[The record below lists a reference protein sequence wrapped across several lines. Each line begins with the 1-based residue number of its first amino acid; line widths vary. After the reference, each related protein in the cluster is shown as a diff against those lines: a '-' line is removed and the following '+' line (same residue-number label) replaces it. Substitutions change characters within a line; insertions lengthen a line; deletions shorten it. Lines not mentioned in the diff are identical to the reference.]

1 MITRRTLLKR
11 AASLT
16 ILSNATFAEGIG
28 LNLQTQRLRIGACD
42 WSIGK
47 SSDLG
52 AFDVAKEIG
61 LEGIQVNIGGLK
73 NNLHLREPGLQQ
85 KYLEKS
91 KESGV
96 VISSLAIA
104 ELNNVPYKSDPQTE
118 QWVFDSID
126 VAKNLGVS
134 VILLAF
140 FHHNDLRNDDNGKK
154 EVINRLKK
162 VAPKA
167 EKLGITLGIE
177 SYLSASE
184 LMDIVQKVGS
194 PSIKIYYDFRNSA
207 DAGYDVVKEIR
218 LLGKEAICELH
229 IKENGFLLGE
239 GTMDWKKI
247 ADTLRDIDY
256 HGDGW
261 MQIEGAT
268 PKGADIVASYK
279 HNLKFL
285 QDVFYS
291 S

>member
-1 MITRRTLLKR
+1 MKQ
-11 AASLT
+11 AAGMAM
-16 ILSNATFAEGIG
+16 LSKTNFANEIK
-28 LNLQTQRLRIGACD
+28 LNISVHRIRIGACD

-47 SSDLG
+47 SSDIG

-61 LEGIQVNIGGLK
+61 LEGIQVNIGGLQ
-73 NNLHLREPGLQQ
+73 NNLHLREPVLQQ
-85 KYLEKS
+85 KYLGKS
-91 KESGV
+91 KETGIH
-96 VISSLAIA
+96 ISSLAIA

-140 FHHNDLRNDDNGKK
+140 FHYNDLRNDDIGKR
-154 EVINRLKK
+154 EVISRLKK

-177 SYLSASE
+177 SYLSAPE

-194 PSIKIYYDFRNSA
+194 RSVKVYYDFRNSA
-207 DAGYDVVKEIR
+207 DAGYDVLKEIR

-247 ADTLRDIDY
+247 GDTLKEMDY

-261 MQIEGAT
+261 MQIEGAI
-268 PKGADIVASYK
+268 PKGADIVKSYK
-279 HNLKFL
+279 HNLQFL